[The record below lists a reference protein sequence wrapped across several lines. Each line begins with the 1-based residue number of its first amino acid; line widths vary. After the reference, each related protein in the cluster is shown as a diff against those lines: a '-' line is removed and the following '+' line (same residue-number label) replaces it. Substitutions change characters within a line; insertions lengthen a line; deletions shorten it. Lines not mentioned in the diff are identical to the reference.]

1 MKNFMCHLYQIFI
14 ARFGQVRRNGRA
26 YSTHVRVRNEHKRFD
41 TERQRKENIL
51 EYSTHVRVRNEH
63 KRFDTERQRKENIL
77 EITSGAKGNTKE
89 GQISVL

>member
-51 EYSTHVRVRNEH
+51 E
-63 KRFDTERQRKENIL
+63 
-77 EITSGAKGNTKE
+77 ITSGAKGNTKE

>member
-14 ARFGQVRRNGRA
+14 ARFGQVRRYGR
-26 YSTHVRVRNEHKRFD
+26 S
-41 TERQRKENIL
+41 
-51 EYSTHVRVRNEH
+51 YSTHVRVRNEH